1 MTKNTLPEEVI
12 LGNAKY
18 LGSWESSDPAWHEAR
33 SGRIGGSEV
42 GAIVG
47 ASRYES
53 AYSLWAKKLGYIDS
67 KKEENDFMY
76 WGKALEPVV
85 IDRFA
90 KEHPELTVMRDVGT
104 WVSLSNQSYLAN
116 PDAILIDADGKH
128 GILEIKTAR
137 YSDDWANGVPQY
149 YMTQVQWYL
158 SVFGFDYAHVAVLF
172 AGSEYREFP
181 IEANKFW
188 QEADELRVA
197 EFLNC
202 IATEQRP
209 EWDGSEATVQA
220 VKQQHPD
227 IQASVTIELGE
238 LGLHY
243 STALDELE
251 KAKEESN
258 KLQSQVL
265 DAMGSAKTAV
275 IYDTPAFIRSSRKG
289 GIPYLTRK
297 RGA

>member
-1 MTKNTLPEEVI
+1 LTKKTIPENAQ

-18 LGSWESSDPAWHEAR
+18 LGSWDSSDPAWHEAR
-33 SGRIGGSEV
+33 AGRIGGSEV

-47 ASRYES
+47 ASKYES
-53 AYSLWAKKLGYIDS
+53 AYSLWAKKLGLIDS
-67 KKEENDFMY
+67 NIEENEFMY

-90 KEHPELTVMRDVGT
+90 KEHPELTVLRDVGT
-104 WVSLSNQSYLAN
+104 WVSLTNDKYLAN
-116 PDAILIDADGKH
+116 PDAILESANGEY
-128 GILEIKTAR
+128 GVLEIKTAR

-149 YMTQVQWYL
+149 YVTQVQWYL
-158 SVFGFDYAHVAVLF
+158 SVFGFDYAYVAVLF
-172 AGSEYREFP
+172 AGSEYREYE
-181 IEANKFW
+181 IKADAFW
-188 QEADELRVA
+188 QESDQQKVAQFLDCVA
-197 EFLNC
+197 E
-202 IATEQRP
+202 ERRP
-209 EWDGSEATVQA
+209 DWDGSEATVKA

-227 IQASVTIELGE
+227 IEASVSIEIGE

-243 STALDELE
+243 STALDELDE
-251 KAKEESN
+251 AKKKSN
-258 KLQSQVL
+258 ELQSRVL

-275 IYDTPAFIRSSRKG
+275 IYDTPAFVRSSRQG